1 MENAVRA
8 HDDLEEAGDDE
19 PARKVDPADL
29 KEGIVGQS
37 EAMQEVFKM
46 VGQVAAS
53 DATVLVTG
61 ESGTGKELVARAI
74 YRHSHRSEGSFLAV
88 NCAAIPENLIESELF
103 GHEKGATGA
112 LILGK
117 VNLSYVTEVRFS
129 SMKLG
134 I

>member
-1 MENAVRA
+1 
-8 HDDLEEAGDDE
+8 
-19 PARKVDPADL
+19 
-29 KEGIVGQS
+29 
-37 EAMQEVFKM
+37 M

-61 ESGTGKELVARAI
+61 ESGTGKELVADYLSSQPPPSCLFLQSIVQRFLRISLRANSLGM
-74 YRHSHRSEGSFLAV
+74 RRGFHRR
-88 NCAAIPENLIESELF
+88 NYPR
-103 GHEKGATGA
+103 
-112 LILGK
+112 K